1 MPPAEPLISMWL
13 RHPAL
18 TGSLSMNMIV
28 LEKRERLICIGGIEE
43 MHSAATTLQLPFIV

>member
-1 MPPAEPLISMWL
+1 MTLFEIWL

-28 LEKRERLICIGGIEE
+28 LGKRERLICIGGIEE
-43 MHSAATTLQLPFIV
+43 KHSAATTLQLPVIV